1 MCAGKG
7 IQGLEDDVDDEE
19 DEEEE
24 IEEPVSKK
32 RRRGGGGWTYE
43 DEEFAP
49 DDGEMEVSLKN
60 IFGPPSA
67 NQNLFTRAQGH
78 I

>member
-32 RRRGGGGWTYE
+32 RRRGGGGWNYE

-49 DDGEMEVSLKN
+49 DDREMEVNLKK
-60 IFGPPSA
+60 
-67 NQNLFTRAQGH
+67 L
-78 I
+78 